1 MDLLPPTYIEER
13 LAADEAKRLAALQQE
28 MLQHKAQ
35 QAREQQITPRNLTQA
50 LLRRPPLSRPNS
62 SGVLGGIY
70 QGFVKAASAGPSPL
84 VSPLSTPC
92 ATPPPGM
99 NKQVNSAEMERL
111 IAEQKRDADIQ
122 LKPSVD
128 KTPHYEPN
136 APSDDFQVL
145 AGFTNAPSE
154 KDGLNEPT
162 TKGVNGHKRQPSK
175 TPTGLGAEPLNVVIL
190 GASFGGL
197 SCAHHF
203 LDYTINNLSKT
214 STAPNYRLVIVS
226 PSTHIYW
233 NIGAPRALV
242 APGLIKHDDA
252 FIPIEPGFHRHRGH
266 QFTIIQGLCTEMD
279 PEKRTVTVELIGS
292 QAQKRASQVVKRSS
306 KFISMGLEIETIPL
320 PDAKVQTIP
329 YHALIMATGSSAH
342 SELLSLHGPHLNT
355 IGALNAFHAKV
366 AAAKSIVVCGGG
378 CSGVETA
385 GQLATFLNY
394 RGRWPFRKR
403 VKVPKQIILFTGSER
418 CLPAL
423 VPKMG
428 QQAEIQLKRLGVDV
442 RHNIRVLDVKENF
455 DLTGQTNVVL
465 SDETSIIAD
474 LYLPCTG
481 VGPNSSYVPATLRDD
496 KGYISNNPD
505 TMRVDAA
512 GQRVYAIG
520 DVATYSQ
527 NYVLDVY
534 AAVPVLMHNLSNDL
548 VAHELRLASPYG
560 GNQEEIDA
568 LVDDVYVQRHVDSQL
583 CPITRFGGV
592 GMLMDKVIPKPM
604 VHLLK
609 GHDYR
614 VCKAKMV
621 TVNGGNPYAI
631 KTALG
636 NKYE

>member
-1 MDLLPPTYIEER
+1 MDHLPPSYIEER
-13 LAADEAKRLAALQQE
+13 LAADEAKRLAAQQQE
-28 MLQHKAQ
+28 AMQQKAQ
-35 QAREQQITPRNLTQA
+35 QAQRQPQATPRNLTQA
-50 LLRRPPLSRPNS
+50 LLQRPPLSRPNS
-62 SGVLGGIY
+62 SGFLGGIY
-70 QGFVKAASAGPSPL
+70 QGFA
-84 VSPLSTPC
+84 
-92 ATPPPGM
+92 
-99 NKQVNSAEMERL
+99 KQVTSAEMEKL
-111 IAEQKRDADIQ
+111 IAEQKRDADICAM
-122 LKPSVD
+122 PSCIG
-128 KTPHYEPN
+128 KAPNYEPS
-136 APSDDFQVL
+136 APSDDFQVM
-145 AGFTNAPSE
+145 AGFTNAPVE
-154 KDGLNEPT
+154 NGIFKEPT
-162 TKGVNGHKRQPSK
+162 MNGVDGHKRQPSK
-175 TPTGLGAEPLNVVIL
+175 TPTGLGAEPLNIVIL

-203 LDYTINNLSKT
+203 LDYTINNLYKT

-242 APGLIKHDDA
+242 APDLIKHDDA

-266 QFTIIQGLCTEMD
+266 QFTIIQGSCTEMD
-279 PEKRTVTVELIGS
+279 PEKRTVTVELIGT
-292 QAQKRASQVVKRSS
+292 QAQKRCSQVNKRAS
-306 KFISMGLEIETIPL
+306 KAISPAPEIDILPL

-329 YHALIMATGSSAH
+329 YHALILATGSSAH
-342 SELLSLHGPHLNT
+342 SELLSLHGPHFNT
-355 IGALNAFHAKV
+355 VGALNAFHAKV

-394 RGRWPFRKR
+394 TGRWPFRKR
-403 VKVPKQIILFTGSER
+403 VKLPKQIILFTGSSR

-423 VPKMG
+423 TPKMG
-428 QQAEIQLKRLGVDV
+428 KQAEAQLKRLGVDV
-442 RHNIRVLDVKENF
+442 RHHIRVLDVKEDF
-455 DLTGQTNVVL
+455 DLTGQTNIVL

-474 LYLPCTG
+474 LYMPCTG
-481 VGPNSSYVPATLRDD
+481 VGPNSAYVPEQMRDE
-496 KGYISNNPD
+496 KGYIRNNAA
-505 TMRVDAA
+505 TMRVDLA
-512 GQRVYAIG
+512 GPRIYAVG

-534 AAVPVLMHNLSNDL
+534 AAVPVLMHNLLNDL
-548 VAHELRLASPYG
+548 LAHELRLASPYG

-568 LVDDVYVQRHVDSQL
+568 LEDEVYVQRHVDSQL
-583 CPITRFGGV
+583 CPLTRFGGV

-614 VCKAKMV
+614 VCKARMV